1 MKEKEVTSLCL
12 KAESAKTMLTVAE
25 KQFRMSLG
33 GSFAAASAL
42 EVKMETAKEKVA
54 EAEKNYDQAYDEYYT
69 MWNAYI
75 VALNVYQSE
84 KAAADAKE
92 EAKAAAEA
100 KVADYKNVLAE
111 MRAELAD
118 AKDLKKIAV
127 LLNEYEEAETT
138 FSGAAAALG
147 VEW

>member
-1 MKEKEVTSLCL
+1 MNTIAMREAADLKEKEVIGLYL
-12 KAESAKTMLTVAE
+12 KAESAKVALTVAE
-25 KQFRMSLG
+25 KECRMSLG
-33 GSFAAASAL
+33 GSFAAASSFQ
-42 EVKMETAKEKVA
+42 VKMETAKEKVA

-75 VALNVYQSE
+75 VALNVYQAE
-84 KAAADAKE
+84 KAA
-92 EAKAAAEA
+92 
-100 KVADYKNVLAE
+100 
-111 MRAELAD
+111 AD
-118 AKDLKKIAV
+118 AKDLKKITV